1 MRDVSN
7 VITKKYYNNK
17 REFQKN
23 SGKELYDRP
32 AWLKAVFIFFVA
44 LSGFGE
50 WKAINSAVGGLPKA
64 ISAAVIAMA
73 IIYCIVCTD
82 FKNLKRVLKPYGMY
96 LLLILLIILWLIVI
110 WLLNFTD
117 ISSITRAGEKLTFQF
132 VSITVAVSAIYL
144 FGVESIDLFFYSMC
158 ISNGAIMAMEAMNYG
173 VAESVQSLIQCI
185 VTFGDAVD
193 FTRAIEI
200 HELTFLFG
208 QFMVYYAAFA
218 PSKTRQQIKKRII
231 CFILSTF
238 FFLAGI
244 KRIAVL
250 AVGLAIIF
258 ALVMK
263 RFKKI
268 GKILIS
274 IGIVFFV
281 FYFYFLSSVRDGSFT
296 NFMEKLGVDMMG
308 RSYIWYLTKQFYQ
321 LSPTFMGLGF
331 EAVDAIAKGW
341 VEDGTLQAAFMFHND
356 ILKVFVELG
365 FPGFCIWSLVQY
377 VIYPI
382 FFIKAYDTKTC
393 LLYISV
399 LIYISITYMTDN
411 TAFYFW
417 CTMGLRLIPL
427 AYAFRIEPEEEEPKW
442 TPPDKNSVKQLV
454 HNAMT

>member
-73 IIYCIVCTD
+73 IIYCVVCTD

-96 LLLILLIILWLIVI
+96 LLLILLIILWSIVI

-158 ISNGAIMAMEAMNYG
+158 ISNGAIMVMEAMNYG

-218 PSKTRQQIKKRII
+218 PSKTRQQIKN
-231 CFILSTF
+231 
-238 FFLAGI
+238 
-244 KRIAVL
+244 VL
-250 AVGLAIIF
+250 YVLF
-258 ALVMK
+258 YL
-263 RFKKI
+263 RF
-268 GKILIS
+268 
-274 IGIVFFV
+274 
-281 FYFYFLSSVRDGSFT
+281 SSSQ
-296 NFMEKLGVDMMG
+296 E
-308 RSYIWYLTKQFYQ
+308 
-321 LSPTFMGLGF
+321 
-331 EAVDAIAKGW
+331 
-341 VEDGTLQAAFMFHND
+341 
-356 ILKVFVELG
+356 
-365 FPGFCIWSLVQY
+365 
-377 VIYPI
+377 
-382 FFIKAYDTKTC
+382 
-393 LLYISV
+393 
-399 LIYISITYMTDN
+399 
-411 TAFYFW
+411 
-417 CTMGLRLIPL
+417 
-427 AYAFRIEPEEEEPKW
+427 
-442 TPPDKNSVKQLV
+442 
-454 HNAMT
+454 